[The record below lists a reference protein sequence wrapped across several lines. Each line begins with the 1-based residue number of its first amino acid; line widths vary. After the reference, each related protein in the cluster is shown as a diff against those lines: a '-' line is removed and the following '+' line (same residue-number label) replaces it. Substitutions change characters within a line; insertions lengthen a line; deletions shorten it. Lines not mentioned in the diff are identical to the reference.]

1 MQLILCV
8 VYFHMAPVT
17 AQLVIRIMVALAVAW
32 PGYRLRDDLGDQQV
46 PTLALGSVQI
56 DHDGDLTDFPDDLK
70 AVDEASATFSFVQ
83 VFKEEHASHFRDLPS
98 RLPSKPYLVWS
109 HSLSCPSSTS
119 CPETEKLAKSRDDF
133 VFVNFD
139 LRDPWLA
146 EDSHNPL
153 PGVTMAPPPH
163 VGGLLPRR
171 PSEAPKY
178 LLTFRGGMHSGW
190 YHTASVRPDL
200 QRLWSH
206 SQPKDTVV
214 EFVDHGYTAEDTTR
228 YKDLLNTVYAIVPH
242 GDGRWNYRFT
252 EVVNACAIPV
262 VIADGVTLP
271 YAQLIDWSS
280 AAVILPESSIKN
292 LTDPQD
298 FMALLPK
305 DAETI
310 RAMRQEVF
318 DINQKY
324 FETPSK
330 RWRAMLKSAEVYVAQ
345 RTVS

>member
-1 MQLILCV
+1 M
-8 VYFHMAPVT
+8 MALVT
-17 AQLVIRIMVALAVAW
+17 AQLVIMIIAALAVAW
-32 PGYRLRDDLGDQQV
+32 PCHRLSGGPKDQQV
-46 PTLALGSVQI
+46 PTMALGPVQI
-56 DHDGDLTDFPDDLK
+56 DHDGDLLDFPKDLK
-70 AVDEASATFSFVQ
+70 AVDEASATFSFVST
-83 VFKEEHASHFRDLPS
+83 FKEKHASLFRDLPS

-109 HSLSCPSSTS
+109 HFLFCPGSNS
-119 CPETEKLAKSRDDF
+119 CPETEKLVKSRNDF
-133 VFVNFD
+133 LFVNFD

-146 EDSHNPL
+146 DDSHNPL

-163 VGGLLPRR
+163 TGDIVPRH
-171 PSEAPKY
+171 PSETPKY
-178 LLTFRGGMHSGW
+178 VLTFRGGMHPGW

-200 QRLWSH
+200 ERLWSH
-206 SQPKDTVV
+206 SRPKDTVV
-214 EFVDHGYTAEDTTR
+214 EFVQHGYKAEDKAI
-228 YKDLLNTVYAIVPH
+228 YKDLLNTVFAIVPH
-242 GDGRWNYRFT
+242 GDGRWNYRFS

-330 RWRAMLKSAEVYVAQ
+330 RWQAMLKSAQVYVAQ
-345 RTVS
+345 RIVK